1 MTMQGEISPEE
12 ASRLSSLG
20 VEVFTD
26 GGALLAY
33 LIRHDS
39 TSETTQFITSD
50 DSNFQAGFVVYP
62 SGGRVQAHIHLPVTR
77 TVVGTSELLIIRS
90 GRCIVDVY
98 ADDRRLIAS
107 REMQPG
113 DSMLSVGGGHGFRMI
128 EDTVL
133 LEVKQGPYG
142 GLAEKEKFET
152 LSDGHPA

>member
-1 MTMQGEISPEE
+1 MTMEGEISRSE
-12 ASRLSSLG
+12 ASHFASPG

-26 GGALLAY
+26 GGVALAY
-33 LIRHDS
+33 LIRHDAA
-39 TSETTQFITSD
+39 SETTEFITSD

-77 TVVGTSELLIIRS
+77 TVVGTSELLIVRS

-107 REMQPG
+107 REMRPG
-113 DSMLSVGGGHGFRMI
+113 DAMLSIGGGHGFRMI
-128 EDTVL
+128 EDTIL

-142 GLAEKEKFET
+142 GLAEKAKFDTGPLGEPT
-152 LSDGHPA
+152 